1 MMERSRTTLGHMPV
15 PSVLPPRWSWLLVAG
30 LLLVAAAAGAA
41 AGLVA
46 TAFGAALAGRALWNA
61 TGEQAQ
67 LVLVAGPLL
76 ALAPVA
82 ILFWAACSQPFL
94 ARWIW
99 LTLVVW
105 AGAAAATLWLGLR
118 A

>member
-1 MMERSRTTLGHMPV
+1 MPEPTVEHTALARHSRH
-15 PSVLPPRWSWLLVAG
+15 WSRLLVVG
-30 LLLVAAAAGAA
+30 LLLLAVASGGA

-76 ALAPVA
+76 ALAPMA
-82 ILFWAACSQPFL
+82 ALLWAALHHPLL
-94 ARWIW
+94 ARWMG
-99 LTLVVW
+99 LTLAVW
-105 AGAAAATLWLGLR
+105 VGVAAATLWLGLR
-118 A
+118 ALVR

>member
-1 MMERSRTTLGHMPV
+1 MPEPIVEHTALARHSR
-15 PSVLPPRWSWLLVAG
+15 RWSRLLVVG
-30 LLLVAAAAGAA
+30 LLLLAVASGGA

-82 ILFWAACSQPFL
+82 ILLWAALFQPFL
-94 ARWIW
+94 TRWIW

-105 AGAAAATLWLGLR
+105 TGAAAATFWFGLR
-118 A
+118 ALMR